1 MKIRLKCTERRR
13 RLISAV
19 FSSRGLMAENYDD
32 CADESD
38 EWNRI
43 PPHIRKLYSVSDFHK
58 ALKTHLFSQQL

>member
-1 MKIRLKCTERRR
+1 
-13 RLISAV
+13 
-19 FSSRGLMAENYDD
+19 MAENYDD